1 MPPVKGKTTD
11 GDWASDYV
19 SDAADV
25 VKRGVDQASDY
36 LGGMADQMVDYV
48 QGGLM
53 LARDKV
59 AELGGRR
66 VDELWRDALRYTKRQ
81 PATALLVAVAT
92 GLSLSL
98 IVPRPH

>member
-25 VKRGVDQASDY
+25 AKRGVDQASDS

-66 VDELWRDALRYTKRQ
+66 STNYGETRSGTPSVNRRPPSWSQ
-81 PATALLVAVAT
+81 LLPGSRSA
-92 GLSLSL
+92 
-98 IVPRPH
+98 